1 MTTKRARWA
10 AAVGLG
16 LVLAALPALGQD
28 AVKIKVVA
36 AGAVIHAK
44 PDASSQALDR
54 PAVGT
59 LLALARR
66 TGDWYEVRFQSRLGM
81 VLTGYIYRSAV
92 EAPPEEKAAP
102 PVQDEKPVVAPPPA
116 KPVVDTV
123 REPVRSPSPSSA
135 RPRSQGRKLLQVGI
149 GGFVSRTQV
158 GDSRTDEF
166 PFRDEN
172 LTIKDA
178 LGDAGLAGLD
188 IRIGVLPL
196 SLLEVEAGYQSS
208 SQTLKGTYLIGV
220 PSLFFYDDIA
230 SDEAEE
236 EMSYKSSVFS
246 LSLVLHPL
254 AKGPVRPYLGI
265 GLAFCSGSL
274 RALKDIR
281 FNETYYSDY
290 SHEVKITQVT
300 YEPVSLKATGFAAK
314 AGLDAAVAPVL
325 FLFAEAAYIGARD
338 SYELPL
344 ITDLN
349 NKRVTRSAELGGV
362 RGVFGLRL
370 RI

>member
-1 MTTKRARWA
+1 MAMRRPLLA
-10 AAVGLG
+10 AAIGLG
-16 LVLAALPALGQD
+16 LALAALPALGQE
-28 AVKIKVVA
+28 AVQIKVVA

-54 PAVGT
+54 PAIGT

-66 TGDWYEVRFQSRLGM
+66 LGDWYEVRFQSRLGM
-81 VLTGYIYRSAV
+81 VLTGYIFHSAV
-92 EAPPEEKAAP
+92 EAPPEKKVEP
-102 PVQDEKPVVAPPPA
+102 PAQAENPPVAPPAA
-116 KPVVDTV
+116 KPVQ
-123 REPVRSPSPSSA
+123 EPVRAPAPAPA
-135 RPRSQGRKLLQVGI
+135 RARTPGRKILQIGI

-166 PFRDEN
+166 PFRDEA

-188 IRIGVLPL
+188 IRVGFLPL
-196 SLLEVEAGYQSS
+196 SLLEVEASYQAS

-220 PSLFFYDDIA
+220 PSLLFYGDIA
-230 SDEAEE
+230 TDEMEE
-236 EMSYKSSVFS
+236 DMSYKNSMFS

-254 AKGPVRPYLGI
+254 NRGAVRPYLGI

-274 RALKDIR
+274 RALKDIH

-290 SHEVKITQVT
+290 SHKVEITKIE
-300 YEPVSLKATGFAAK
+300 YEPASLKATGYLVK
-314 AGLDAAVAPVL
+314 AGLDAALAPVL
-325 FLFAEAAYIGARD
+325 FLFAEAAYVGARD

-349 NKRVTRSAELGGV
+349 NKKVTRSAELGGV
-362 RGVFGLRL
+362 RGVFGLRI

>member
-1 MTTKRARWA
+1 MAMKRSPLA

-16 LVLAALPALGQD
+16 LVLAALPAFGQE
-28 AVKIKVVA
+28 AVQIKVIA

-54 PAVGT
+54 PAIGT

-66 TGDWYEVRFQSRLGM
+66 MGDWYEVRFQSRLGM
-81 VLTGYIYRSAV
+81 VLTGYIIRSAV
-92 EAPPEEKAAP
+92 EAPPEDKAAP
-102 PVQDEKPVVAPPPA
+102 PVQAEKPPVPPPA
-116 KPVVDTV
+116 AKPVAEPV
-123 REPVRSPSPSSA
+123 REPSPKPA
-135 RPRSQGRKLLQVGI
+135 RQRAPGRKILQLGI

-166 PFRDEN
+166 LYREET

-178 LGDAGLAGLD
+178 LGDGSLAGLD
-188 IRIGVLPL
+188 IRFGFLPL
-196 SLLEVEAGYQSS
+196 AFLEVEAGYQSS
-208 SQTLKGTYLIGV
+208 SQTLKGSYFIGV
-220 PSLFFYDDIA
+220 PSLLLWGDIA
-230 SDEAEE
+230 SDEFEE
-236 EMSYKSSVFS
+236 DMSYKNSVFS
-246 LSLVLHPL
+246 LSAVLHPL
-254 AKGPVRPYLGI
+254 NRGAVRPYLGI

-281 FNETYYSDY
+281 FSETYYSDY
-290 SHEVKITQVT
+290 SHKVKITQII
-300 YEPVSLKATGFAAK
+300 YEPVSLQATGFTVK
-314 AGLDAAVAPVL
+314 AGLDAALAPVF

-344 ITDLN
+344 ITDLYN
-349 NKRVTRSAELGGV
+349 RKTTRSAELGGV
-362 RGVFGLRL
+362 RGVFGLRI

>member
-1 MTTKRARWA
+1 MAMKRPLLA
-10 AAVGLG
+10 AAIGLG
-16 LVLAALPALGQD
+16 LALAALPASGQE
-28 AVKIKVVA
+28 AVKIKVIA

-54 PAVGT
+54 PAIGT

-66 TGDWYEVRFQSRLGM
+66 LGDWYEVRFQSRLGM

-102 PVQDEKPVVAPPPA
+102 PALVEKPPAAPPAA
-116 KPVVDTV
+116 KPVV
-123 REPVRSPSPSSA
+123 EPPPKPARSRTP
-135 RPRSQGRKLLQVGI
+135 GRKILQLGI
-149 GGFVSRTQV
+149 GGFISRTQV

-166 PFRDEN
+166 PYREET
-172 LTIKDA
+172 LTIKDS
-178 LGDAGLAGLD
+178 LGDGSLAGLD
-188 IRIGVLPL
+188 IRFGFLPWAP
-196 SLLEVEAGYQSS
+196 LEVELGYQSS
-208 SQTLKGTYLIGV
+208 SQTLTGTYLIGV
-220 PSLFFYDDIA
+220 PSLLLWGDIA
-230 SDEAEE
+230 SDEAKED
-236 EMSYKSSVFS
+236 MSYKNSVFS
-246 LSLVLHPL
+246 LGLVLHPL
-254 AKGPVRPYLGI
+254 NRGIVRPYLGI

-290 SHEVKITQVT
+290 SHVVKITQVS

-314 AGLDAAVAPVL
+314 AGIDAALAPVL
-325 FLFAEAAYIGARD
+325 FLFAEAAYVGARD

-349 NKRVTRSAELGGV
+349 NKKVTRSADLGGA
-362 RGVFGLRL
+362 RGVFGLRI